1 MRREIMPYVGEY
13 QIQMVTELPFGLGEF
28 TSSFSLADPLKM
40 TPLECEFFLSL
51 VHGNH
56 ERCTELISGMDEERY
71 RGFLQG
77 LADKGY
83 INSKLARQALTTST
97 FSFVDW

>member
-1 MRREIMPYVGEY
+1 MRGEIMPYVGEY

-28 TSSFSLADPLKM
+28 TSSFSLADTLKM

-56 ERCTELISGMDEERY
+56 ERCTELISGMSDEDY
-71 RGFLQG
+71 RGVPSAPRGQG
-77 LADKGY
+77 VRRAEPAQEPL
-83 INSKLARQALTTST
+83 RH
-97 FSFVDW
+97 